1 MTSHEVELTRAMQA
15 FATAPTTQAARNRK
29 KVATTTTTT
38 TLATRNHNTSKYPA
52 SPPTK
57 PAQPPLPRPLL
68 SVHFLWHQRHQL
80 SHVRVNITLDMTR
93 HYRRHQWRAEII
105 FAADLFP
112 SICGISLA
120 ILQYFGRRA
129 ACECRGHSSPHTSL
143 LMLLLCWSLDRRE
156 WNKLNQW
163 RHLRSNNRSF
173 SDRNWVKLK
182 STFLI
187 NRINIG
193 WFYMLY
199 L

>member
-1 MTSHEVELTRAMQA
+1 MYGFITWLGA
-15 FATAPTTQAARNRK
+15 
-29 KVATTTTTT
+29 
-38 TLATRNHNTSKYPA
+38 SK
-52 SPPTK
+52 
-57 PAQPPLPRPLL
+57 
-68 SVHFLWHQRHQL
+68 VHFTIKHSTNSAYSITSPERVHRLPPSLPTLYPSPFIPCDIQL
-80 SHVRVNITLDMTR
+80 SCVRADISLEMPR

-112 SICGISLA
+112 SICRLSLA

-129 ACECRGHSSPHTSL
+129 TCECRGHSSPHTSL
-143 LMLLLCWSLDRRE
+143 LMLLLSSSLQRRE
-156 WNKLNQW
+156 WSKLNQW

-187 NRINIG
+187 NRLNIG
-193 WFYMLY
+193 WFHMLY